1 MRHGHQKA
9 DEAKRECDGTHLAR
23 SASATV
29 HTFHVKWAKV
39 AMCGERTQVIFV
51 LYRHRVARS
60 DDSYLVVASRADA
73 EPSSTSGSIRSGLC
87 GLMS

>member
-1 MRHGHQKA
+1 MRHGHHKA

-29 HTFHVKWAKV
+29 HTLHAKWDKV

-51 LYRHRVARS
+51 FVLPLDQTVRVCVLILLLLLRRLLLLPRLLLLARAVC
-60 DDSYLVVASRADA
+60 DF
-73 EPSSTSGSIRSGLC
+73 
-87 GLMS
+87 